1 MILLEKR
8 RLRPLFSLQKFC
20 SVRCRFCHSG
30 LYWFL
35 VIYEKGEAAMK
46 LRQPLRETL
55 QEKYRYRLILQGIL
69 VGLIA
74 GLVTVAYRFAL
85 TYSEKIC
92 RFVFGWAQ
100 SPWQIVVLF
109 AGLLALGV
117 CVGLLTKKEPMIKGS
132 GIPQVEGQLT
142 GYFELPWWKI
152 LYKKFLGGCLAILG
166 GLSLGRE
173 GPSILLGA
181 NCGQGISQTF
191 HRNRTEEKYLITCG
205 ACAGLAAAFNASLAG
220 VLFALEEVHKNFNPK
235 VLLSAMSSAVTAD
248 VVSKLFVGM
257 HSTFSAAPVQVMPIS
272 YYLSLLAFGALL
284 GLFGAF
290 YNRILLFS
298 QTLYGKIHWSEPVKM
313 MIPFA
318 FAGLFGLTLPQVLG
332 GGHSMIEALLHGEYA
347 LGLVAVLLAAK
358 FVFSMISYGSGAPG
372 GIFFPLLVLGALGGA
387 LFGRLAIL
395 CGVVPETYAVNFMLL
410 GMAGMFT
417 AIVRAPLTG
426 IILIVEMSG
435 SLTQLLSLSVV
446 CLCAYIAADLCH
458 SAPIYESLLDRIKPA
473 RYQAAH
479 PEERIFLD
487 LTVQFGSFV
496 CRKKIEQVH
505 WPKDC
510 LITNIVRG
518 RETLIPHG
526 DTVILPGDMLT
537 ILCKSEDEVPLRR
550 KLSKSLE
557 N

>member
-1 MILLEKR
+1 
-8 RLRPLFSLQKFC
+8 
-20 SVRCRFCHSG
+20 
-30 LYWFL
+30 
-35 VIYEKGEAAMK
+35 
-46 LRQPLRETL
+46 
-55 QEKYRYRLILQGIL
+55 
-69 VGLIA
+69 
-74 GLVTVAYRFAL
+74 
-85 TYSEKIC
+85 
-92 RFVFGWAQ
+92 
-100 SPWQIVVLF
+100 
-109 AGLLALGV
+109 
-117 CVGLLTKKEPMIKGS
+117 
-132 GIPQVEGQLT
+132 
-142 GYFELPWWKI
+142 
-152 LYKKFLGGCLAILG
+152 
-166 GLSLGRE
+166 
-173 GPSILLGA
+173 
-181 NCGQGISQTF
+181 
-191 HRNRTEEKYLITCG
+191 
-205 ACAGLAAAFNASLAG
+205 
-220 VLFALEEVHKNFNPK
+220 

-347 LGLVAVLLAAK
+347 LGLVAVLLIAK